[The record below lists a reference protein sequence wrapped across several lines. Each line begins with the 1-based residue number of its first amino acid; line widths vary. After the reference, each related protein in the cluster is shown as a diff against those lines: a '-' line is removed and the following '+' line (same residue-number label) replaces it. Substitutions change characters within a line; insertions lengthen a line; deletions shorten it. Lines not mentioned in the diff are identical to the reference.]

1 MKRIEIVLLTLIAA
15 FIISSGPQGLLHPY
29 RVQSYLQQLATSEP
43 DDLVRVIVQTN
54 GRNQDQLQQEIAA
67 LGGTVVRKLA
77 MLNAFVVDVR
87 AAAIPKLAEIQSVQW
102 LSLDAPVTTS
112 QLSVAAAPVASDE
125 FSRQDYANSD
135 GNLRWSKPWQE
146 VGESDGAA
154 NGDVAI
160 TTFYGGAL
168 QGLRLQGAAHGV
180 VRALN
185 LAGAKSASVVM
196 AYRRKDFAAQDTVSI
211 DVSFDGGAT
220 WQTHHHLGA
229 PASNTVTDPDIQ
241 YTQVSMA
248 GDFSSNTLIRLL
260 TSADFSPNARFYLDR
275 IDVLASGD
283 PVAERALTRQVY
295 LPLVANTTD
304 SANQMLEMVN
314 GACSTCTSTIQPVVS
329 LSGSIY
335 VQAIKA
341 NPLWN
346 QSPSL
351 QGQNVTVAVVDSGI
365 ADPLDLR
372 DSLGQSRVLT
382 HVNFTSASGLIDDF
396 YGHGTHV
403 AGIIGGN
410 GSQSDGMYV
419 GVAPNVNLVDVKVTD
434 DYGMGS
440 TSQVVAGLE
449 WVLLNKDLYN
459 IKVVNLSLN
468 STVAESYHTSALNA
482 ALEILWF
489 NKIAVFVSAG
499 NSGSQTLY
507 PPANDPFLVAV
518 GAVDDRNTADITD
531 DTLASFSAYKTT
543 PEGYIKPD
551 LVAPGANIIA
561 PLASDDSNLA
571 LRFPENLIF
580 SSTGSPYI
588 KMSGTSMAS
597 AVAAGAAALLAQDEP
612 TLTPDQIKYRLM
624 VTAQPLP
631 SMNPC
636 AVGAGYLD
644 IQAAVNATSTAN
656 ANLGVQA
663 SQMLWS
669 GIDPLTWG
677 SVNWNSVNWNSVN
690 WNSVNWNSVNW
701 NLVNGN
707 SADTGNTLITSTV
720 TKECVRYVRL
730 VADSEVNGNAFA
742 SAAEINLLDKYGA
755 PINRS
760 GWKITAD
767 SEQNSSTGSN
777 PASNAIDGNTNT
789 IWHSASDNTTI
800 SFPHELVIDMGTGYT
815 LGGLRYLPRQE
826 SISDGTIA
834 GYKVYVSSNGIN
846 WGPLISQGT
855 FANNQNEKT
864 VWFNTVN

>member
-1 MKRIEIVLLTLIAA
+1 M
-15 FIISSGPQGLLHPY
+15 
-29 RVQSYLQQLATSEP
+29 
-43 DDLVRVIVQTN
+43 
-54 GRNQDQLQQEIAA
+54 
-67 LGGTVVRKLA
+67 
-77 MLNAFVVDVR
+77 
-87 AAAIPKLAEIQSVQW
+87 
-102 LSLDAPVTTS
+102 
-112 QLSVAAAPVASDE
+112 
-125 FSRQDYANSD
+125 
-135 GNLRWSKPWQE
+135 
-146 VGESDGAA
+146 
-154 NGDVAI
+154 
-160 TTFYGGAL
+160 
-168 QGLRLQGAAHGV
+168 
-180 VRALN
+180 
-185 LAGAKSASVVM
+185 
-196 AYRRKDFAAQDTVSI
+196 
-211 DVSFDGGAT
+211 
-220 WQTHHHLGA
+220 
-229 PASNTVTDPDIQ
+229 
-241 YTQVSMA
+241 
-248 GDFSSNTLIRLL
+248 
-260 TSADFSPNARFYLDR
+260 
-275 IDVLASGD
+275 
-283 PVAERALTRQVY
+283 
-295 LPLVANTTD
+295 
-304 SANQMLEMVN
+304 
-314 GACSTCTSTIQPVVS
+314 
-329 LSGSIY
+329 
-335 VQAIKA
+335 
-341 NPLWN
+341 
-346 QSPSL
+346 
-351 QGQNVTVAVVDSGI
+351 TVAVVDSGI
-365 ADPLDLR
+365 ADHLDLR
-372 DSLGQSRVLT
+372 NSLGQSRVLT
-382 HVNFTSASGLIDDF
+382 HVNFTNATGLIDDF

-419 GVAPNVNLVDVKVTD
+419 GVAPTVNLVDVKVTD

-449 WVLLNKDLYN
+449 WVLRNKDLYN

-551 LVAPGANIIA
+551 LVAPGTNIIA

-612 TLTPDQIKYRLM
+612 TLTPDQIKHRLM

-631 SMNPC
+631 SMNRC

-656 ANLGVQA
+656 ANVGVQA

-669 GIDPLTWG
+669 GANPLTWG

-701 NLVNGN
+701 NSVNWNSVNWN
-707 SADTGNTLITSTV
+707 SADTGNSTITNTIPE
-720 TKECVRYVRL
+720 ECIRFVRL
-730 VADSEVNGNAFA
+730 VADSEVNGNVFA
-742 SAAEINLLDKYGA
+742 SAAEINLLDKYGT

-767 SEQNSSTGSN
+767 SVQNSSTGSY

-789 IWHSASDNTTI
+789 IWQSAWSGVVTPP
-800 SFPHELVIDMGTGYT
+800 PHELVIDMGAGYA

-846 WGPLISQGT
+846 WGLPISQGT
-855 FANNQNEKT
+855 FANNQSEKT
-864 VWFNTVN
+864 VWFNTVD